1 MYTVIHTVHTVWIQY
16 CDLLCILVV
25 PYVCMYFT
33 ICMIFIHFQTHP
45 NMFGH
50 HHHHGNGSGDSGK
63 DADAM
68 DTSLD
73 GKGTH
78 HHNYGACCDGH
89 THQVSTSS
97 SCKSDSVSTTAGNS
111 THGNGTGTGSDSNT
125 GDSGGSQKRYCR
137 CCYCELFGPNG
148 VSFTVHCSVP
158 FHVLLLPSDCLPTS
172 ATVLATY
179 VQMRTSGDMCGSHCT
194 VV

>member
-97 SCKSDSVSTTAGNS
+97 SCKSDSVSTTGNS

-148 VSFTVHCSVP
+148 VSFTIQCTALYLFLSCYCQVIAYLCY
-158 FHVLLLPSDCLPTS
+158 CLGHIRTNE
-172 ATVLATY
+172 TIRGY
-179 VQMRTSGDMCGSHCT
+179 VWQ
-194 VV
+194 